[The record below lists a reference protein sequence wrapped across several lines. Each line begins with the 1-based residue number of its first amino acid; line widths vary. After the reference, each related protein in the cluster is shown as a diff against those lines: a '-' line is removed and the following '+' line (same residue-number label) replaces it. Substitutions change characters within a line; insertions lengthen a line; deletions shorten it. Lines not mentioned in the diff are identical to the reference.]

1 MAALAKL
8 IDADRRRRSC
18 RVRRCALLCAPTQC
32 LRVSANAAQR
42 ALECMPPE
50 PPSCVARVRSNAG
63 FAVCIFPVRVHR
75 LHHGCADAHPGWR
88 HLCSPSPQVVD
99 EALWIHHSRRRVR
112 EAPRPLCVEGTQGQH
127 HHNDGGIAPPV
138 SLESGVWQG
147 TDAGQ
152 LLSCDRMRVCSV
164 IEIERVTCA
173 CMLIGLDAPWD
184 RARRSASARS
194 CDYYLLL
201 CHVGR
206 ECSYIL
212 KVLSGHMQT
221 RR

>member
-1 MAALAKL
+1 MWGPWGGAASFVYFGYSRYKVAITRCVRFLMAALAKL

-147 TDAGQ
+147 TDAATVVR
-152 LLSCDRMRVCSV
+152 SD
-164 IEIERVTCA
+164 A
-173 CMLIGLDAPWD
+173 C
-184 RARRSASARS
+184 
-194 CDYYLLL
+194 
-201 CHVGR
+201 V
-206 ECSYIL
+206 
-212 KVLSGHMQT
+212 
-221 RR
+221 